1 MNFGEGLKRI
11 INIPFYLWI
20 ILGIIGLALH
30 IKDFL
35 SWSVFGVVLPIILRS
50 IIFYIIDGFFGDR

>member
-20 ILGIIGLALH
+20 ILGIIGLALN

-35 SWSVFGVVLPIILRS
+35 SWSILGIVLPIILRS
-50 IIFYIIDGFFGDR
+50 IIFYIIDGFFGDK

>member
-11 INIPFYLWI
+11 VNVPFWLWI
-20 ILGIIGLALH
+20 ILGVIGLILN

-35 SWSVFGVVLPIILRS
+35 YWIGLGIVLPIILKN
-50 IIFYIIDGFFGDR
+50 IIFYIIDGFFGEK

>member
-20 ILGIIGLALH
+20 ILGIIGLALN

-35 SWSVFGVVLPIILRS
+35 SWSAFGIVLPIILRS
-50 IIFYIIDGFFGDR
+50 IIFYIIDGFFGDK

>member
-11 INIPFYLWI
+11 VNVPFWLWI
-20 ILGIIGLALH
+20 VIGVIGLVLN

-35 SWSVFGVVLPIILRS
+35 SWIGFGIILPIILRS
-50 IIFYIIDGFFGDR
+50 IMYYIIDGFFNSK

>member
-11 INIPFYLWI
+11 INILFYLWI
-20 ILGIIGLALH
+20 ILGIIGLVLN

-35 SWSVFGVVLPIILRS
+35 SWSVFGLVLPIILRS

>member
-11 INIPFYLWI
+11 INILFYLWI
-20 ILGIIGLALH
+20 ILGIIGLALN

-35 SWSVFGVVLPIILRS
+35 SWSVFGLVLPIILRS
-50 IIFYIIDGFFGDR
+50 IIFYIIDGFLGDR

>member
-11 INIPFYLWI
+11 INITFYLWI
-20 ILGIIGLALH
+20 ILGIIGLVLN

-35 SWSVFGVVLPIILRS
+35 FWSVVGIILPIILKS
-50 IIFYIIDGFFGDR
+50 IIFYIIDGFFGDK